1 MRKTVTLQ
9 FIVLFATA
17 LSLLFA
23 GCKKEADPEATS
35 AKKEQVEEK
44 ATKDSGD
51 WRRVEYGTVA
61 EYKVGKKMPYA
72 HFTIMHTGTRRDKAG
87 EGVSVEFRVFKLW
100 TANGPLPT
108 IEWLVG
114 SSEPMKILVDQE
126 EFLIEVECKSA
137 VSDYILEAGQLIVW
151 TQKSLAKELIE
162 EKKTEKAQEKWE
174 ENQKK

>member
-1 MRKTVTLQ
+1 
-9 FIVLFATA
+9 
-17 LSLLFA
+17 
-23 GCKKEADPEATS
+23 
-35 AKKEQVEEK
+35 
-44 ATKDSGD
+44 
-51 WRRVEYGTVA
+51 
-61 EYKVGKKMPYA
+61 
-72 HFTIMHTGTRRDKAG
+72 
-87 EGVSVEFRVFKLW
+87 
-100 TANGPLPT
+100 
-108 IEWLVG
+108 VG